1 MSFATQHAPSPLPT
15 SMRASV
21 LEAAHH
27 VTVEERAVPTPAPG
41 EVLIEVLAV
50 GVCGSDIHYYEHGRI
65 GDFVVRSP
73 LVLGHE
79 ASGRVVALGDDAV
92 GLAVGDRVALEPGV
106 PCGRCDEC
114 RSGRYNLCPDVRFF
128 ATPPVDGTFAEYV
141 TLPADFAHPVPDA
154 LTDVEAALIEPL
166 SVGLWSNQK
175 AGVGP
180 GDTVIVTGAGPI
192 GLLAL
197 QVAKARG
204 AAEVVVTD
212 VVDTRLAVATE
223 LGADAVINVAAGG
236 TDLADVR
243 PSVLIECS
251 GVPSSVAAGLRALR
265 PAGRAVLVGMAA
277 DPDVSIPVGAIQN
290 KELTVTGTFRYAG
303 VYPAAIGMARQGGVN
318 LARLGTHEFGL
329 DDVEAALTASAKD
342 PSVIKPIVRPGR

>member
-1 MSFATQHAPSPLPT
+1 MPSP
-15 SMRASV
+15 
-21 LEAAHH
+21 AA
-27 VTVEERAVPTPAPG
+27 G

-65 GDFVVRSP
+65 GDLVVRSP

-79 ASGRVVALGDDAV
+79 ASGRVVALGDGV
-92 GLAVGDRVALEPGV
+92 RSLAVGDRVALEPGV
-106 PCGRCDEC
+106 PCGACREC

-128 ATPPVDGTFAEYV
+128 ATPPIDGTFAEFV
-141 TLPADFAHPVPDA
+141 TLPADFAHRVPDS
-154 LTDVEAALIEPL
+154 LSDVEAALIEPL

-175 AGVGP
+175 ADVGP
-180 GDTVIVTGAGPI
+180 GDTVLVTGAGPI

-204 AAEVVVTD
+204 AASVVVTD
-212 VVDTRLAVATE
+212 VVDTRLDVASE
-223 LGADAVINVAAGG
+223 LGADDVVNVRTSEANLA
-236 TDLADVR
+236 DLA

-265 PAGRAVLVGMAA
+265 PAGRAVLVGMSA
-277 DPDVSIPVGAIQN
+277 DPDVSIPVATLQN
-290 KELTVTGTFRYAG
+290 RELTLTGTFRYAN
-303 VYPAAIGMARQGGVN
+303 VYPAAIGMARQRTVN

-329 DDVEAALTASAKD
+329 DDVEAALTASAAD